1 MKKWIYSLAILA
13 SLAAVSCEEWE
24 PVLGNQGE
32 PEAPA
37 SVTLQP
43 NMDIATLKA
52 LYAGNATHIEDDII
66 IGGQVTSSDASGN
79 VYRTMYI
86 QDETGGIEIKL
97 GLTGTYNDYKLGQW
111 VYVKCLGLTLGNYEG
126 MLQVGM
132 DDPTGEYETAYI
144 DVKSLISAHVFKGK
158 RDAPVAPVEVGES
171 ELTSKF
177 LMGKYVTLKGLKYGN
192 EIFCLIYPDADGDK
206 KVNSNRI
213 FLDEKTWGVT
223 TWAMSAN
230 KFEEYALSGIWNSA
244 TLADGS
250 KTMAELLKKGISK
263 SAYSVSHYF
272 KMGSTDVQVRTSGY
286 AKFADTE
293 IDSRVLD
300 GTASVN
306 LTGILTN
313 YRGAPQ
319 FTLIDLDGVQVQ

>member
-1 MKKWIYSLAILA
+1 MKRLIYSLAILA
-13 SLAAVSCEEWE
+13 SFAAVSCDEWE

-32 PEAPA
+32 PAEPA
-37 SVTLQP
+37 YVTLQP
-43 NMDIATLKA
+43 NTDIVTLKGM
-52 LYAGNATHIEDDII
+52 YTGKATHIEDDII

-111 VYVKCLGLTLGNYEG
+111 VYVKCLGLTLGDYEG

-144 DVKSLISAHVFKGK
+144 DVKSLIGTHVFKGK
-158 RDAPVAPVEVGES
+158 MDTPVAPVEVEES
-171 ELTSKF
+171 ELTSQL

-192 EIFCLIYPDADGDK
+192 EIFCLIYPDANGDK
-206 KVNSNRI
+206 KVNSNRV
-213 FLDEKTWGVT
+213 FLDKKTWGVT

-230 KFEEYALSGIWNSA
+230 KFEEYVLSGIWDSA
-244 TLADGS
+244 KLADGS
-250 KTMAELLKKGISK
+250 KTMAELRKQGISK
-263 SAYSVSHYF
+263 SAYSVSQYF

-293 IDSRVLD
+293 IDPGILD

-313 YRGAPQ
+313 YRGSPQ
-319 FTLIDLDGVQVQ
+319 FTLIDLDGVQIR